1 MINSSQVNHQSLVK
15 AKAVFENGYNNA
27 VVSFAQF
34 VQTKTYYN
42 NFHTGLHVLEGND
55 ILGMDPIEKGNSA
68 LLITTE
74 VFGEVF
80 GKSYLL
86 LNADE
91 FGWVAGAVPDHPGSD
106 IDLREEFLKE
116 LDNIISASVVT
127 KLSNEFN
134 LKIYGDI
141 PILIRPFGG
150 DLRNVIYDDFHTT
163 SDCVYVNC
171 MHFSLDKYPGA
182 KPFFIW
188 VMDKKMFNT
197 MQLNMVL

>member
-1 MINSSQVNHQSLVK
+1 MIKSNQVNHHLLVR
-15 AKAVFENGYNNA
+15 AKTVFENGYSNA
-27 VVSFAQF
+27 AMSFAQF
-34 VQTKTYYN
+34 VQTKAYYN
-42 NFHTGLHVLEGND
+42 NYHTGLHVLEGND
-55 ILGMDPIEKGNSA
+55 VLGMDPIEKGNSA

-86 LNADE
+86 LNAEE
-91 FGWVAGAVPDHPGSD
+91 FGWVASAVPLRSGSE
-106 IDLREEFLKE
+106 IDLKEEFLKE

-150 DLRNVIYDDFHTT
+150 DLRNVIYNDFHST

-171 MHFSLDKYPGA
+171 MHFSLDKYPEA
-182 KPFFIW
+182 KPLFIW
-188 VMDKKMFNT
+188 VMDKKMFST
-197 MQLNMVL
+197 VPVKVL

>member
-1 MINSSQVNHQSLVK
+1 MIRGNQVDHQALAR
-15 AKAVFENGYNNA
+15 AKAVFENGYSNA
-27 VVSFAQF
+27 VISFAQF

-42 NFHTGLHVLEGND
+42 NFHSGFHVIEGND
-55 ILGMDPIEKGNSA
+55 VQGMDPIEKGNSA

-86 LNADE
+86 LDADE
-91 FGWVAGAVPDHPGSD
+91 FKSVASAVPEQPHSD
-106 IDLREEFLKE
+106 IDLKEEFLKE

-150 DLRNVIYDDFHTT
+150 DLRNVIYDDFHST
-163 SDCVYVNC
+163 SDYVYISC

-182 KPFFIW
+182 KPLFIW
-188 VMDKKMFNT
+188 VMDKKMFT
-197 MQLNMVL
+197 AQVKVVL